1 MPKHYWIQSSSNQA
15 LNQTSYL
22 IDSCISA
29 SPSPP
34 ETDLETLRRQH
45 ELILNSVGE
54 GVYGLDLEGKVTFVN
69 PAAANMI
76 GWDIKE
82 LIGQSMHSVLHH
94 SKPDGRPYSIQ
105 ECPIYQAF
113 RDGRIHRANTEVF
126 WRKDGSKFPVEYI
139 STPMQNQHG
148 EVIGTVVTFQDITQ
162 RKWAETLLQRTN
174 EELELKV
181 RNRTAELHRA
191 NEELQELSELK
202 SRFVSMVCH
211 EFRNP
216 LNNILLS
223 ASSLDRYDAHLSP
236 EQRRSYIQGVKTD
249 VERMTQMINDIL
261 VIGKIEAHRLMI
273 QPASIELV
281 QFCQALVVEMQ
292 IPTNKNSLSII
303 SRHRHIIA
311 ELDEKLLR
319 SILTNILSN
328 SIRYSPNQSPIS
340 LKLSKRSGQVIFQ
353 ISDQG
358 IGIPP
363 EDLPHLFE
371 PFHRGKNVSNI
382 PGTGLGLNI
391 VKRFV
396 DLHHG
401 KIKVDSNLNIGTTF
415 TITLPLTYGSP
426 FG

>member
-1 MPKHYWIQSSSNQA
+1 MRQSYWLQ
-15 LNQTSYL
+15 
-22 IDSCISA
+22 SA
-29 SPSPP
+29 SKQPSEPTELLAPALRPP

-54 GVYGLDLEGKVTFVN
+54 GVYGLDLEGRVTFVN

-76 GWDIKE
+76 GWEIGD
-82 LIGQSMHSVLHH
+82 LIGQSMHAVLHH
-94 SKPDGRPYSIQ
+94 SKPDGNPYPIHQ
-105 ECPIYQAF
+105 CPIYQAF
-113 RDGRIHRANTEVF
+113 QDGRIHRANTEVF
-126 WRKDGSKFPVEYI
+126 WRKDGSSFPVEYI
-139 STPMQNQHG
+139 STPMQDQHG
-148 EVIGTVVTFQDITQ
+148 TVVGTVVTFQDITQ

-174 EELELKV
+174 EDLELKV
-181 RNRTAELHRA
+181 RDRTAKLQQA
-191 NEELQELSELK
+191 NEQLQELSELK

-223 ASSLDRYDAHLSP
+223 ASSLDRYRAHLSP
-236 EQRRSYIQGVKTD
+236 EHQQEYLNGITTD
-249 VERMTQMINDIL
+249 VERMTQMIDDIL
-261 VIGKIEAHRLMI
+261 MIGKMEAHKLMI
-273 QPASIELV
+273 QPTPIELV
-281 QFCQALVVEMQ
+281 QFCHSLIAEMQ
-292 IPTNKNSLSII
+292 FIAKAQPLTVI
-303 SRHRHIIA
+303 SRHRHLVA

-328 SIRYSPNQSPIS
+328 SIRYSRDLSPIT
-340 LKLSKRSGQVIFQ
+340 LRLSKYNGHVIVQ
-353 ISDQG
+353 IRDRG

-396 DLHHG
+396 DLHNG
-401 KIKVDSNLNIGTTF
+401 QTKVDSKLNSGTTF
-415 TITLPLTYGSP
+415 TITLPLQYRVKREL
-426 FG
+426 F

>member
-1 MPKHYWIQSSSNQA
+1 MRQYYWLQSSSNQ
-15 LNQTSYL
+15 
-22 IDSCISA
+22 IA
-29 SPSPP
+29 SPLATLPQP
-34 ETDLETLRRQH
+34 TETELETLRRQH

-54 GVYGLDLEGKVTFVN
+54 GVYGLDLEGRVTFVN

-76 GWDIKE
+76 GWKIPD
-82 LIGQSMHSVLHH
+82 LIGQPMHGVLHH
-94 SKPDGRPYSIQ
+94 SKPDGRPYPAH
-105 ECPIYQAF
+105 ECPIYEAF
-113 RDGRIHRANTEVF
+113 RDGRIHRSNTEVF
-126 WRKDGSKFPVEYI
+126 WRKDGSSFPVEFI
-139 STPMQNQHG
+139 STPMQDQQGN
-148 EVIGTVVTFQDITQ
+148 VVGTVVAFQDITQ

-181 RNRTAELHRA
+181 RDRTAALQQS

-223 ASSLDRYDAHLSP
+223 ASSLDRYDAQMSP
-236 EQRRSYIQGVKTD
+236 DQRRDYLKGVKTD
-249 VERMTQMINDIL
+249 VERMTRMIDDIL
-261 VIGKIEAHRLMI
+261 VIGKIEAHKLMI
-273 QPASIELV
+273 QPTPLELV
-281 QFCQALVVEMQ
+281 QFCHSLVAEMQ
-292 IPTNKNSLSII
+292 FLANHQPLTVT
-303 SRHRHIIA
+303 SRHRQLIA

-328 SIRYSPNQSPIS
+328 SIRYSRNQSPIH
-340 LKLSKRSGQVIFQ
+340 LRLSKRNGQAIFQ
-353 ISDQG
+353 ISDRG

-363 EDLPHLFE
+363 EDLPHLFD

-396 DLHHG
+396 DLHNG
-401 KIKVDSNLNIGTTF
+401 QTRVESKLNIGTTF
-415 TITLPLTYGSP
+415 TITLPLQYCAKLG
-426 FG
+426 